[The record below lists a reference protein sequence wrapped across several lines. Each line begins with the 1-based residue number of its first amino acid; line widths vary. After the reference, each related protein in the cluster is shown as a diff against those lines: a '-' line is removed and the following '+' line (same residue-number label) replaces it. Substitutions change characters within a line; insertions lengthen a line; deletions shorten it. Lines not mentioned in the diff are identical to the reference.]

1 MNNDASALLQALHV
15 DLDLIKNAIEA
26 EDHATTER
34 IVGEHDQ
41 RVRDY
46 LHAHGA
52 HSAPQ
57 ALQNLLEQQLSL
69 TTRMRQL
76 RDEAAQYLRAERQST
91 RAANAYLQAGTLA

>member
-1 MNNDASALLQALHV
+1 MSDERASLLKALHE
-15 DLDLIKNAIEA
+15 DLESLKNAIDG
-26 EDHATTER
+26 EDHALAER